1 MYYNYILPLHAT
13 SVHNQTLHGALS
25 MARSMLA
32 PPTWLVSSHFCGHPL
47 PCSKESNAD
56 SKRASSSL
64 VRLDGPFVRPPLL
77 RIFWPMWRSNSN
89 LSMLSFVKIRPFWFM
104 ALAPLPTTL
113 PGNRDNIGFPTK
125 VFMLTVD
132 NSGCERYRI
141 PTTIFKLY

>member
-104 ALAPLPTTL
+104 ALAPLPITIAAS
-113 PGNRDNIGFPTK
+113 PK
-125 VFMLTVD
+125 SCV
-132 NSGCERYRI
+132 
-141 PTTIFKLY
+141 TTISSRVSSLISAKSTLSACLSTVMTVL